1 MMQRDRT
8 HATAAG
14 NQVVAR
20 NLLPLLLPLL
30 KK

>member
-14 NQVVAR
+14 NRIVAR